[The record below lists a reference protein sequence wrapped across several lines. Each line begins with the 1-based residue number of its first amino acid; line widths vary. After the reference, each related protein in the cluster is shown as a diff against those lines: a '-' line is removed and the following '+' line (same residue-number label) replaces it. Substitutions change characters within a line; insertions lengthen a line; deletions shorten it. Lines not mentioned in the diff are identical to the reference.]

1 MYSGSNVSNTNSSKM
16 ATLFLIKKGL
26 YAMLLMGALPVV
38 AQITAS
44 FFGAMPSVIAILFML
59 VIVSPEIGLFFPGFR
74 QWVKEALEDGDGRF
88 DRKDLIETALIYA
101 TVLPV
106 RAVSFG
112 YIYMMV
118 GGWNPSYEMLYG
130 PLIASIAAGGANYL
144 NKKK

>member
-1 MYSGSNVSNTNSSKM
+1 
-16 ATLFLIKKGL
+16 
-26 YAMLLMGALPVV
+26 MLLMGALPVL

-44 FFGAMPSVIAILFML
+44 FFGVLPSVIAILFML
-59 VIVSPEIGLFFPGFR
+59 VIVSPEIGLAFPGFR
-74 QWVKEALEDGDGRF
+74 SWVKTALEDGDGRF

-118 GGWNPSYEMLYG
+118 GGWSPTYEMLYG
-130 PLIASIAAGGANYL
+130 PLVASIAAGGANYF